1 MIDVFQPTVVSVEE
15 LRQAGREF
23 SEAVGDVNKGVNY
36 VPLTLIEH
44 SLGEMEI

>member
-1 MIDVFQPTVVSVEE
+1 MIDVLQSTVVSVEE

-36 VPLTLIEH
+36 VPLALIEH
-44 SLGEMEI
+44 SLGKMD